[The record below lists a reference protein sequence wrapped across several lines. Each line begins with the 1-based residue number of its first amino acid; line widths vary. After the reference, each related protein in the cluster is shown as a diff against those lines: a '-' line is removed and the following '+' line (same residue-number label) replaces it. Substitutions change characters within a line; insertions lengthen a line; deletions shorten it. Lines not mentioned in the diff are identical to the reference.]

1 MLFVGIKNKFIST
14 KNDKRAYGQVCFW
27 KYHSTIDNLAAGWV
41 LLEKSHLREKG
52 LYCGF
57 IGFIKAINM
66 VLNERL
72 WRCMEEL
79 GVPNE
84 YMLAIPRIY
93 EKVVSCVYGDE
104 ISDCFNALTALGKDL
119 NSHKLY
125 LVYVLMIYSK
135 WLSSL

>member
-84 YMLAIPRIY
+84 YMLL
-93 EKVVSCVYGDE
+93 
-104 ISDCFNALTALGKDL
+104 ISHIGERLCAYRRWRLRFVFMILLSAFG
-119 NSHKLY
+119 
-125 LVYVLMIYSK
+125 VLLMANIV
-135 WLSSL
+135 